1 MKKIIAAVLL
11 STAFAAPAFAA
22 DSPFYVG
29 AMAGDA
35 FIGIFGGYQIDKMF
49 SVEAH
54 YSTVL
59 TPDYSS
65 GGGSVKTT
73 NSNIG
78 VEGVA
83 LFPLNI
89 QKVPQLSV
97 FAKAGLERSSTK
109 VTYTNTGSPASNYTN
124 TTTDL
129 KLTLGGGAQYDFNSN
144 LSVRAGVGVM
154 GYHNDLY
161 VAGIY
166 KF

>member
-22 DSPFYVG
+22 DSPFYAG

-54 YSTVL
+54 YSKVL
-59 TPDYSS
+59 TPDTSAF
-65 GGGSVKTT
+65 GRTWKTD

-109 VTYTNTGSPASNYTN
+109 VTYTDTGSPASNYTN

-144 LSVRAGVGVM
+144 LSVRAGVGLM

>member
-54 YSTVL
+54 YSKVL
-59 TPDYSS
+59 TPDTSAF
-65 GGGSVKTT
+65 GRTWKTD

-109 VTYTNTGSPASNYTN
+109 VTLSACSACNT

-144 LSVRAGVGVM
+144 LSVRAGVGLM